1 MDEQSHIRR
10 KWDSH
15 CHGGGISLLSHTF
28 CLVVVAAVRTLD
40 SKKKESKF
48 GWKETKKVKRSK
60 IKALVA
66 EPATMMALFYA
77 WFPFLVMII
86 AQIWFVP

>member
-48 GWKETKKVKRSK
+48 RVKKKESRKLKDQ
-60 IKALVA
+60 ALVA